1 MNTKKQKKKLKK
13 IKVAFFIS
21 DVGFGHM
28 VRQREII
35 NLLLS
40 KIKNIKITIVNGL
53 HIEILRETFGNKVNY
68 IKKFNNIELLKT
80 KNGFFDKKKTLKTLD
95 IWNDN
100 LDSDLLFFKKNF
112 IDFNFI
118 ISDFVPQVF
127 YYSKIFKI
135 NCYGICHF
143 TWSWYFKKVYSNKKK
158 LIISKINKYENLAK
172 KIFFPPFTPDGV
184 YKNFPRRDIF
194 KKVNFIIR
202 SYKNVNFDNKKKTI
216 LIMDSGT
223 RTLSNLISE
232 TIPYIQKMKKFNFYI
247 GISSLNSKAVQLIL
261 KSNNIL
267 PVANLKGMYS
277 YIEKVDYVIV
287 RGGFNS
293 ITECLFFKKPSI
305 FMNEKFNPEVEEN
318 LKLVSIHKFGATMT
332 QKDWNS
338 NFSKRIEFFI
348 KNEVKLI
355 RQNLKNYKF
364 NNNGAEQ
371 ILKFILKDNSL

>member
-35 NLLLS
+35 NLLLK
-40 KIKNIKITIVNGL
+40 KIKNIEITVVNGL
-53 HIEILRETFGNKVNY
+53 QIEILRETFENKINY

-100 LDSDLLFFKKNF
+100 LHSDLLFFKKNF
-112 IDFNFI
+112 LDCNFI

-127 YYSKIFKI
+127 YYSKIFGI

-143 TWSWYFKKVYSNKKK
+143 TWSWYFEKAYNGQKKF
-158 LIISKINKYENLAK
+158 IISKIKKYENLAK
-172 KIFFPPFTPDGV
+172 KIFFPPFTPEEV
-184 YKNFPRRDIF
+184 YKNFFKRSII

-202 SYKNVNFDNKKKTI
+202 SYKNINFDNKKKTI

-232 TIPYIQKMKKFNFYI
+232 TIPYIKKMKKFNFYI
-247 GISSLNSKAVQLIL
+247 GISSLNSIAVQSIL
-261 KSNNIL
+261 KSDNIF
-267 PVANLKGMYS
+267 PIANLKGMYS

-305 FMNEKFNPEVEEN
+305 FMNERFNPEVEEN
-318 LKLVSIHKFGATMT
+318 LKLISIYKFGATMT
-332 QKDWNS
+332 QDDWKS
-338 NFSKRIEFFI
+338 NFSKRIEIFI
-348 KNEVKLI
+348 KNEVKMI
-355 RQNLKNYKF
+355 KQNLKNYKF
-364 NNNGAEQ
+364 HNNGAKQ
-371 ILKFILKDNSL
+371 ILKYILKDNSL

>member
-1 MNTKKQKKKLKK
+1 
-13 IKVAFFIS
+13 
-21 DVGFGHM
+21 
-28 VRQREII
+28 
-35 NLLLS
+35 
-40 KIKNIKITIVNGL
+40 
-53 HIEILRETFGNKVNY
+53 
-68 IKKFNNIELLKT
+68 
-80 KNGFFDKKKTLKTLD
+80 
-95 IWNDN
+95 
-100 LDSDLLFFKKNF
+100 
-112 IDFNFI
+112 
-118 ISDFVPQVF
+118 
-127 YYSKIFKI
+127 
-135 NCYGICHF
+135 
-143 TWSWYFKKVYSNKKK
+143 
-158 LIISKINKYENLAK
+158 
-172 KIFFPPFTPDGV
+172 
-184 YKNFPRRDIF
+184 
-194 KKVNFIIR
+194 
-202 SYKNVNFDNKKKTI
+202 
-216 LIMDSGT
+216 
-223 RTLSNLISE
+223 
-232 TIPYIQKMKKFNFYI
+232 MKKFNFYI